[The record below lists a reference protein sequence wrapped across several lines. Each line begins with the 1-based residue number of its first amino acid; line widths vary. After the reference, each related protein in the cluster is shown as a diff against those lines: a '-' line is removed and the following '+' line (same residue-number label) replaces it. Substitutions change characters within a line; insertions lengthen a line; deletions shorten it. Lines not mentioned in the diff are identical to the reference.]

1 MKSETLSIHA
11 GQTPDPVTGSRALP
25 IYQTTAY
32 SFKDSDHAAR
42 LFALEESG
50 NIYTRLTNP
59 TTEVF
64 ENRMTALEGG
74 TGAVAFASG
83 HAAIAGTFLNFLQ
96 TGDEIASSSSLYG
109 GTFNLLQH
117 TLPRLGINT
126 RFFDAR
132 DPASLEKTITGS
144 TKAVFAEMLGNP
156 QINVLDIEA
165 AASIAHAHGL
175 PLIIDN
181 TFLTPYLFR
190 PFAYGADLIVHSATK
205 FIGGHGTSM
214 GGVVTEGGSFDWNNG
229 KFPLLASPDP
239 SYHGLNYAADLG
251 AKAFST
257 RLRTQILRDYGA
269 CVSPFNSFLLLQGLE
284 TLHLRMARHSENA
297 LSAARF
303 LSEHEQVAWVSH
315 PGLPSHPDHAK
326 AAKYLTRG
334 AGAVFTFGI
343 KGGLVAGKK
352 FIDSLRLFSLLA
364 NIGDAKSLVIH
375 PASTTHSQLSS
386 EQRSRSGVPDDLI
399 RLSVGLEHIDDILED
414 LAQAL
419 AASGKLD

>member
-1 MKSETLSIHA
+1 
-11 GQTPDPVTGSRALP
+11 
-25 IYQTTAY
+25 
-32 SFKDSDHAAR
+32 
-42 LFALEESG
+42 
-50 NIYTRLTNP
+50 
-59 TTEVF
+59 
-64 ENRMTALEGG
+64 
-74 TGAVAFASG
+74 
-83 HAAIAGTFLNFLQ
+83 
-96 TGDEIASSSSLYG
+96 
-109 GTFNLLQH
+109 
-117 TLPRLGINT
+117 
-126 RFFDAR
+126 
-132 DPASLEKTITGS
+132 
-144 TKAVFAEMLGNP
+144 
-156 QINVLDIEA
+156 
-165 AASIAHAHGL
+165 
-175 PLIIDN
+175 
-181 TFLTPYLFR
+181 
-190 PFAYGADLIVHSATK
+190 
-205 FIGGHGTSM
+205 M

-352 FIDSLRLFSLLA
+352 FIDSLRFFLSWQTLA
-364 NIGDAKSLVIH
+364 MPSPLSYIL
-375 PASTTHSQLSS
+375 PAPPTRSFQASKG
-386 EQRSRSGVPDDLI
+386 SRSGVPDDLI